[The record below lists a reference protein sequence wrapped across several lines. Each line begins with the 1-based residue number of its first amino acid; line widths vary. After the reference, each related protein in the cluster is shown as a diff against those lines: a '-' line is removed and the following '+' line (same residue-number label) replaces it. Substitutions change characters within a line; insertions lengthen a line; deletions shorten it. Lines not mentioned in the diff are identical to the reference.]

1 VTLAALLAFGFTAS
15 AARAQCAFEH
25 PKKARLIE
33 SDLVQAFV
41 SCGNP
46 GGNPVNDNTE
56 GGVPSCSPPETFNEQ
71 AGSPANGWL
80 WDETKSRGNV
90 RFSAQMAPVSVTND
104 TTLPPAC
111 ANPLLCPPGSKDL
124 LVHMQLHN
132 IIDGAGRASG
142 TGTLATVARATLDDR
157 GADGMA
163 GGGDDQDMTV
173 VDFPAGFPF
182 TLTDGRT
189 NLKTSADALLN
200 AIGQPSLP
208 SCTSIEVVSVSVL
221 DENGNAFAS
230 MGTFLTQ

>member
-1 VTLAALLAFGFTAS
+1 MLAALLAIGFTAS
-15 AARAQCAFEH
+15 AARAQCQFEH
-25 PKKARLIE
+25 PKKARVIE

-41 SCGNP
+41 SCGTV
-46 GGNPVNDNTE
+46 GGNPVNNTTE

-71 AGSPANGWL
+71 DGSPCNGWL
-80 WDETKSRGNV
+80 WDETKSRGNL
-90 RFSAQMAPVSVTND
+90 RFSSTQAPVAVRKD
-104 TTLPPAC
+104 TTLPIAQPIGG
-111 ANPLLCPPGSKDL
+111 PLSPPGSKDL
-124 LVHMQLHN
+124 FVHMQLHN
-132 IIDGAGRASG
+132 IIDCTGAASG

-163 GGGDDQDMTV
+163 GTLDDTDMTI

-182 TLTDGRT
+182 TLTEGRT

-200 AIGQPSLP
+200 SIGQVSLP